1 MNAKYAPWVLLA
13 AIAIFAFD
21 NIILKMAP
29 NDYSPI
35 EVMLFSFAIAAPI
48 VTLIFRKDV
57 KRLPDKKLSFYLFIV
72 AGLYFLYNILNM
84 QSLRF
89 LSTDTATFF
98 FSTSIVM
105 VPIID
110 IFFGTRIRSDVAL
123 GILITMGGV
132 WIMFTGTMSHNT
144 LGIALSLLGAF
155 VRSLYLISQNLI
167 VKKVNSKE
175 SVVFLMWFALIF
187 SLITTLIWDPEKLF
201 HNDYSI
207 EKFWPVIVFAFT
219 SLVMATTMYVISQ
232 EFMTPTSV
240 VVMFSMQIVFTMIIG
255 ALLPSSTGQHED
267 ITIQMVIGALMIIV
281 GNLVINIGWKE
292 LIQRIREKKAK
303 T

>member
-1 MNAKYAPWVLLA
+1 
-13 AIAIFAFD
+13 
-21 NIILKMAP
+21 
-29 NDYSPI
+29 
-35 EVMLFSFAIAAPI
+35 
-48 VTLIFRKDV
+48 
-57 KRLPDKKLSFYLFIV
+57 
-72 AGLYFLYNILNM
+72 
-84 QSLRF
+84 
-89 LSTDTATFF
+89 
-98 FSTSIVM
+98 VM

-110 IFFGTRIRSDVAL
+110 ILFGTRIRSDVAL

-132 WIMFTGTMSHNT
+132 WIMFTGSMTHDTM
-144 LGIALSLLGAF
+144 GIALSLLGAF

-187 SLITTLIWDPEKLF
+187 SLITTMIWNPEKLF

-207 EKFWPVIVFAFT
+207 EKFWPVIVFSIT
-219 SLVMATTMYVISQ
+219 SLVMATSMYIVSQ

-255 ALLPSSTGQHED
+255 ALLPASTGHHED

-292 LIQRIREKKAK
+292 LIQRIKDRGTKS
-303 T
+303 